1 MDTPLNGFAV
11 LLRTALGARWQFLHP
26 DIRARFTLAPGA
38 TRQSFSGT
46 MDEINRSAIGWAIA
60 HLIAFV
66 HVLPAARARNVPF
79 EFNLSPAA
87 SLLPAAGW
95 IKERLYHFSN
105 GRFEFRSVMRIANN
119 GELIEQ
125 FPYGLGM
132 KIKLAAEDDTLYFLD
147 DGYFLRMGAWRL
159 PLPRWL
165 TVGRFVLT
173 HKNIDR
179 DHFTVE
185 INLEHPLLGRLF
197 HQHGRFRQSP
207 PVCVRN
213 AQPAA
218 LSVPD
223 KACAA
228 SSETVYC

>member
-38 TRQSFSGT
+38 TQQSFTGT

-60 HLIAFV
+60 RLIAFM
-66 HVLPAARARNVPF
+66 HILPSVRARDVPF

-95 IKERLYHFSN
+95 VKQRLYHFNN

-132 KIKLAAEDDTLYFLD
+132 KIKLAAGDDTLHFLD
-147 DGYFLRMGAWRL
+147 DGYFLRIGALRL

-207 PVCVRN
+207 PRSN

-218 LSVPD
+218 LSALG

-228 SSETVYC
+228 SIETVYC

>member
-1 MDTPLNGFAV
+1 MNIPLNGLAA
-11 LLRTALGARWQFLHP
+11 LLRTVLGARWQFLHP

-38 TRQSFSGT
+38 TQQSFAGT

-60 HLIAFV
+60 RLIAFV
-66 HVLPAARARNVPF
+66 QVLPSARARDVPF

-87 SLLPAAGW
+87 DAGW
-95 IKERLYHFSN
+95 IKERLYYFSN
-105 GRFEFRSVMRIANN
+105 GRFEFRSVMRVEHT

-132 KIKLAAEDDTLYFLD
+132 KIKLAAGDDTLYFRD
-147 DGYFLRMGAWRL
+147 DGYFLCAGKRRL

-179 DHFTVE
+179 DNFTVE

-197 HQHGRFRQSP
+197 HQRGRFRQTQPQS
-207 PVCVRN
+207 N
-213 AQPAA
+213 EHPAA
-218 LSVPD
+218 LSAPD

-228 SSETVYC
+228 SSETEYC

>member
-1 MDTPLNGFAV
+1 MDSPLNGLAA
-11 LLRTALGARWQFLHP
+11 LLRIALGARWQFLHP
-26 DIRARFTLAPGA
+26 DIRARFTLAPGQ
-38 TRQSFSGT
+38 TRQSFTGT
-46 MDEINRSAIGWAIA
+46 MDEINRSVIGWVIA
-60 HLIAFV
+60 RLIAFV
-66 HVLPAARARNVPF
+66 QVLPSARARDVPF

-87 SLLPAAGW
+87 PLDPASGW

-125 FPYGLGM
+125 FPFGLGM
-132 KIKLAAEDDTLYFLD
+132 KIKLAAEDDTLYFRD
-147 DGYFLRMGAWRL
+147 DGYFLCAGKRRL

-179 DHFTVE
+179 DNFTVE
-185 INLEHPLLGRLF
+185 INLEHPLFGRLF
-197 HQHGRFRQSP
+197 HQHGRFRQTLPANS
-207 PVCVRN
+207 

-218 LSVPD
+218 LNAPD
-223 KACAA
+223 KACVV
-228 SSETVYC
+228 SPETVYC